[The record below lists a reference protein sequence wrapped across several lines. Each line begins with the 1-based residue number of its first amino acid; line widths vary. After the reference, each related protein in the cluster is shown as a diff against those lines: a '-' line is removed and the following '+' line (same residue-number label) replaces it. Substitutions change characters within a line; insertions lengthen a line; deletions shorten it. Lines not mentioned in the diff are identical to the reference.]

1 MTLYVQVQFLKLK
14 CIENTKSTIKNAL
27 KSEKWEKEKRI
38 ITEKNITK
46 DQKKMQG
53 AKERYYKD
61 PESRRQYRKRKYQ
74 ENPEQQKEYIK
85 KEISRKY

>member
-1 MTLYVQVQFLKLK
+1 
-14 CIENTKSTIKNAL
+14 
-27 KSEKWEKEKRI
+27 
-38 ITEKNITK
+38 
-46 DQKKMQG
+46 MQG